1 MNSPEELACSGLVA
15 VLPVAMRQASVSLK
29 VEVKAEVKAGFM
41 GVERVQPL
49 SALCSVSCPATATI

>member
-1 MNSPEELACSGLVA
+1 MNSPEELAFSGLVDI
-15 VLPVAMRQASVSLK
+15 LPVAMRQASVSLK